1 MKPRNVTKIMCLIT
15 AGVMAMGSLSAAPRD
30 AAPRAATGQADNWD
44 FQAEAS
50 RLLKDVQFTAAVLNR
65 DAVLLQ
71 SFTRSGLTWES
82 HANQVSTIK
91 DHINTMGKHLD
102 RLQEI
107 RHVATPLQ
115 QQAIN
120 SVVPAALILAAHTES
135 AIEHL
140 NDRAKPLWDEN
151 YENHLR
157 GISGRSDQVKQV
169 VDLHLDMA
177 DAQDKLERLQEQ
189 TKTLGS

>member
-1 MKPRNVTKIMCLIT
+1 MKPRNVTKIMCLIV
-15 AGVMAMGSLSAAPRD
+15 AGVVTTGSLFAAQTDDR
-30 AAPRAATGQADNWD
+30 D

-50 RLLKDVQFTAAVLNR
+50 RLLKEVQSTATVLNR
-65 DAVLLQ
+65 DAVLLH
-71 SFTRSGLTWES
+71 SFTRGGMTWES
-82 HANQVSTIK
+82 HVEQVSLVK
-91 DHINTMGKHLD
+91 EHINTMGKYLD

-107 RHVATPLQ
+107 RHEATLGQ

-140 NDRAKPLWDEN
+140 NDRDKPLWDEN

-157 GISGRSDQVKQV
+157 GISGRSGQVKQV
-169 VDLHLDMA
+169 VDLHLDIA
-177 DAQDKLERLQEQ
+177 NTQDKLERLQGQ
-189 TKTLGS
+189 TRTLGS